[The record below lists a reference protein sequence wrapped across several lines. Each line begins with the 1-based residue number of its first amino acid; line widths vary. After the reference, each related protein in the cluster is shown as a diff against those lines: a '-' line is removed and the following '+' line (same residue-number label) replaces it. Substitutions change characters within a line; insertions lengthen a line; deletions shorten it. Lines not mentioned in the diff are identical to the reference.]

1 MENTSTT
8 SPALRFA
15 CTSTA
20 CVLADSACLPAD
32 LLKVRLQLQNE
43 LLPASAPRLGVVAMA
58 RQIIKSEGAL
68 AFWSGLP
75 AAATRQACYGGL
87 SFFAYP
93 FVRDALSGGQEA
105 TVPTQMAAGAISGGC
120 AAAVANP
127 TDVVK
132 LRLQADGRRALEG
145 LPRRYDGVG
154 SAFRAVVAERAFWR
168 GLGPNVAR
176 ASVVNGA
183 GLFVYDYSKALARKV
198 SAGEDTLSGRF
209 VSALASGVATAA
221 VGAPFDCVK
230 TRLMAKDAAE
240 ATFRGP
246 LHCVVETVRAE
257 GPRALYKGFW
267 PMYGRQAPF
276 NLFVFMILEG
286 LLDLA
291 RPLPPMAPCA

>member
-1 MENTSTT
+1 
-8 SPALRFA
+8 
-15 CTSTA
+15 
-20 CVLADSACLPAD
+20 
-32 LLKVRLQLQNE
+32 
-43 LLPASAPRLGVVAMA
+43 
-58 RQIIKSEGAL
+58 
-68 AFWSGLP
+68 
-75 AAATRQACYGGL
+75 
-87 SFFAYP
+87 
-93 FVRDALSGGQEA
+93 
-105 TVPTQMAAGAISGGC
+105 
-120 AAAVANP
+120 
-127 TDVVK
+127 
-132 LRLQADGRRALEG
+132 
-145 LPRRYDGVG
+145 VG

-183 GLFVYDYSKALARKV
+183 GLFVYDYSKALARRV

-291 RPLPPMAPCA
+291 RPLPPMATCA